1 MKKHLKKITAAIV
14 LVLVVSVAAIGIYAA
29 DYYHA
34 DETAAAALHSNEIVT
49 VQYISDNIVAF
60 CPAEAQKGII
70 FYPGGKVEYTAYA
83 PLLQA
88 LAEQNIVSVVV
99 KMPLNLAVMDVNAA
113 DGIKDNYPQIEDWYM
128 AGHSLGGSM
137 AASYI
142 SQHTE
147 EYEGLILLASYSTA
161 DLSDA
166 DIDVISIY
174 GSNDEVLNMESY
186 KENYSNL
193 PQDTTEII
201 IENGCHAYFGSYG
214 EQAGDGT
221 AQITPQQ
228 QWEATVEHIVQ
239 WIND

>member
-1 MKKHLKKITAAIV
+1 MKKHWKKILAAVMIV
-14 LVLVVSVAAIGIYAA
+14 LAASVAATGIYAA
-29 DYYHA
+29 DYYRA
-34 DETAAAALHSNEIVT
+34 DEASTYALQSNDSVT
-49 VQYISDNIVAF
+49 VQYIEDDVIAF
-60 CPAEAQKGII
+60 CPADAQKGII

-88 LAEQNIVSVVV
+88 LAEENIASVVV
-99 KMPLNLAVMDVNAA
+99 KMPLNLAVLDINAA
-113 DGIKDNYPQIEDWYM
+113 DGIRAGFQQIEEWYM

-142 SQHTE
+142 SQHIE
-147 EYEGLILLASYSTA
+147 EYEGLILLASYSTS
-161 DLSDA
+161 DLSAA
-166 DIDVISIY
+166 DIKAISIY

-186 KENYSNL
+186 KENYVNL
-193 PQDTTEII
+193 PKDTTEFV

-228 QWEATVEHIVQ
+228 QWDTTVQLIVD
-239 WIND
+239 WMDN

>member
-14 LVLVVSVAAIGIYAA
+14 LVLVASAAAIGIYAA

-34 DETAAAALHSNEIVT
+34 DETAVAALQNNETIT
-49 VQYISDNIVAF
+49 VQYIEDNIVAF

-70 FYPGGKVEYTAYA
+70 CYPGGKVEYTAYA

-113 DGIKDNYPQIEDWYM
+113 DGIKDNYPHVEEWYM

-147 EYEGLILLASYSTA
+147 EYEGLILLASYSTT

-186 KENYSNL
+186 KENYPNL
-193 PQDTTEII
+193 PQGTTEII

-239 WIND
+239 WINN